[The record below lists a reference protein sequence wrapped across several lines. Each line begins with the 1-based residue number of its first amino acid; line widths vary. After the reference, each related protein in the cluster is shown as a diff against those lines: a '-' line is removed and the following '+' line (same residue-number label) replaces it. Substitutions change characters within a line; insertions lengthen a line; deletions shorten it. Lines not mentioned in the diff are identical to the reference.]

1 MDYLICHMIIWNY
14 IMDYIY
20 SQGWQSSVCNSTDG
34 RTDGR
39 NFRPRLVSSHDFWD
53 ERYFVRLFGR
63 LQVELKY
70 NQGWQSVGSIRFP
83 DPGPTEISRTWS
95 CSDLDIH
102 FNGRIRIESSLQLL
116 KYRSYCSVL
125 YVYPEKVGRRIE

>member
-1 MDYLICHMIIWNY
+1 MSVRSIQFCGSNKLVLVCRLLVI
-14 IMDYIY
+14 
-20 SQGWQSSVCNSTDG
+20 QSNMVYANALTSGLAIG
-34 RTDGR
+34 RVNPISR
-39 NFRPRLVSSHDFWD
+39 S
-53 ERYFVRLFGR
+53 
-63 LQVELKY
+63 
-70 NQGWQSVGSIRFP
+70 
-83 DPGPTEISRTWS
+83 GPTEISRTWS

>member
-1 MDYLICHMIIWNY
+1 MFPETMFSISICCCLEKYDCQEPCDNIVLLIA
-14 IMDYIY
+14 
-20 SQGWQSSVCNSTDG
+20 SS
-34 RTDGR
+34 
-39 NFRPRLVSSHDFWD
+39 
-53 ERYFVRLFGR
+53 
-63 LQVELKY
+63 
-70 NQGWQSVGSIRFP
+70 QGWQSVGSIRFP

>member
-1 MDYLICHMIIWNY
+1 MSEISKIKVITLAPFIASEYHLWTASALATFQVYKVDKLVLGEE
-14 IMDYIY
+14 
-20 SQGWQSSVCNSTDG
+20 QE
-34 RTDGR
+34 
-39 NFRPRLVSSHDFWD
+39 PRSDDQF
-53 ERYFVRLFGR
+53 
-63 LQVELKY
+63 
-70 NQGWQSVGSIRFP
+70 QGWQSVGSIRFP